1 MKAAFLVQPNQIQII
16 EIPIPE
22 PKAGEVRIQL
32 KKVGICGSD
41 IHLFLGHRLLEKPT
55 IIGHE
60 GFGIIDK
67 TGEGVHRTIG
77 ERVAVEPNIP
87 CKQCDHCLRGNGR
100 ICSNKR
106 VIGLTEPGCFAEYIC
121 VPQEFCWH
129 IPDEISDA
137 DAVVI
142 EPMAVAVHALFSSK
156 AKPGDTIAIV
166 GLGAIGLLITHLALV
181 LGYQVLVTEI
191 NTSKLKMATDLG
203 AIALP
208 INGDFNTQCEMLA
221 HAYEKHNVVAI
232 YECAGIAQTASLVAA
247 SASRGSEIVLVGLS
261 EKEANFQP
269 LKIAR
274 EGITIVPSLI
284 YDHPFDYRR
293 TIQLIKTKVI
303 QPGFIIS
310 NNTEID
316 NLQDALQLAAKG
328 DESKIVLCL

>member
-1 MKAAFLVQPNQIQII
+1 M
-16 EIPIPE
+16 
-22 PKAGEVRIQL
+22 
-32 KKVGICGSD
+32 
-41 IHLFLGHRLLEKPT
+41 
-55 IIGHE
+55 
-60 GFGIIDK
+60 
-67 TGEGVHRTIG
+67 
-77 ERVAVEPNIP
+77 
-87 CKQCDHCLRGNGR
+87 
-100 ICSNKR
+100 
-106 VIGLTEPGCFAEYIC
+106 
-121 VPQEFCWH
+121 
-129 IPDEISDA
+129 
-137 DAVVI
+137 VI

-191 NTSKLKMATDLG
+191 NASKLKMATDLG
-203 AIALP
+203 AIPLL
-208 INGDFNTQCEMLA
+208 INGDFNTQCKMLGQ
-221 HAYEKHNVVAI
+221 AYEKHNVVAI
-232 YECAGIAQTASLVAA
+232 YECAGTAKTASLVTA

-303 QPGFIIS
+303 QPSFIIS